1 MRLLLVVAALLCS
14 GFAAHH
20 KHHRR
25 APVIDDRGADQ
36 LIGTIREDQRVV
48 NVVPHIGVV
57 ADTGPICKYE
67 LAAEDPND
75 TLPFEV
81 EVIDKTNGNAVLQL
95 SDGFH
100 LDCAKSEYRMR
111 LMAVRCGDDASK
123 SESVALKVNVK
134 DVNNHAPEFEEP
146 WYTYFVDEG
155 KADLK
160 IARLVATDKDCGY
173 PYGQICRYE
182 ISNALDGFPFE
193 IDEQGVLRNTRAL
206 NYTDTHSYILTIL
219 AHDCGMKKSKST
231 LVTVN
236 VRPKCA
242 NDLVNIGENIELS
255 GDSENIKLA
264 PTGSVHVCPED
275 DKCTV
280 KHVEA
285 VFSLTNGTCAKE
297 TLINEDTVKRCKL
310 HSETV
315 NLLPRPD
322 IAASSSSESTSSLE
336 DDADDDEE
344 AENSVE
350 KTDEKYLFDGKSNAV
365 IVPSNVVKGLV
376 PERFSLTFAM
386 KHAKGSKAEQSAKQN
401 ILCES
406 DDFNMN
412 RHHFAVYLRH
422 CKLEML
428 LRREAE
434 STAEFRAAE
443 WRWTL
448 PEVCDNQWHTYV
460 ISFTHLD
467 EVHLYVD
474 GRRVD
479 ENDRNPEILDDWPLH
494 KTSKTKTRLVVGA
507 CWHGRNQAMAQFF
520 SGHLSSMYYLPG
532 QIEKP
537 DTIACMHECHEQL
550 KFGPIDDL
558 LEGEEVT
565 SDIVNSRLTIKANN
579 AEDLTS
585 LLQKVSYENTSPTK
599 SVLKRPFEVT
609 STVTCTSG
617 TTIELPTKTGVIS
630 VSKSEDPLLSITG
643 QAIVD
648 ANAHDVKTGATMLK
662 DIQII
667 ITKRSKGQDVDVTSQ
682 YNLEWCKVHMKPSRD
697 MDLEYFSSP
706 AALISSLHVDFEHDK
721 QGILLKGV
729 EKVKGY
735 REILSKIHYFN
746 TRPDAFNQRMY
757 TVQCAIEGTKV
768 LSNELFVTMNI
779 DTTTQPSEPIDKV
792 PIVQHED
799 VKQTIELDPAALLTE
814 EEVEKHFEPT
824 FDQLGSN
831 RLQNILEMDLPRP
844 KSLLSH
850 HYEVGDG
857 AIAGGA
863 VAVVVVVCVGFLL
876 VLLVIGVLKM
886 RDAPVPR
893 RRRNRKGPSES
904 GMEWDDSGL
913 NITVNPLEDVEKNE
927 EEYSEEEESS
937 DGESYRDEEELTE
950 DDEEDE
956 VEPALPHAQ
965 NGRQGLEWD
974 DSNLSNVSRTYRV

>member
-1 MRLLLVVAALLCS
+1 MRFLVVVAALLCS
-14 GFAAHH
+14 VFAAHH

-25 APVIDDRGADQ
+25 APVIDDRGADL

-67 LAAEDPND
+67 LTPENAKD

-81 EVIDKTNGNAVLQL
+81 EVIDKQSGNAVLQL
-95 SDGFH
+95 SDGYR
-100 LDCAKSEYRMR
+100 LDCTKPEYRMR
-111 LMAVRCGDDASK
+111 LAAVRCGDESSK
-123 SESVALKVNVK
+123 SESVALKVTVK
-134 DVNNHAPEFEEP
+134 DVNNHSPEFEEP

-155 KADLK
+155 KIDAK

-193 IDEQGVLRNTRAL
+193 IDDQGVLRNTRPL
-206 NYTDTHSYILTIL
+206 NYTDNQSYILTIH
-219 AHDCGMKKSKST
+219 AHDCGQKKSKST

-236 VRPKCA
+236 VRPKCV
-242 NDLVNIGENIELS
+242 NDLLNIGENVELS
-255 GDSENIKLA
+255 SESDNIKLA
-264 PTGSVHVCPED
+264 PTGSVHVCAED
-275 DKCTV
+275 SKCMV
-280 KHVEA
+280 KSIEA
-285 VFSLTNGTCAKE
+285 VFTLTNGTCAKE

-315 NLLPRPD
+315 NLLPRPE
-322 IAASSSSESTSSLE
+322 IAGASSESSSLEE
-336 DDADDDEE
+336 DDADDEE
-344 AENSVE
+344 AANSVE
-350 KTDEKYLFDGKSNAV
+350 KSDEKYLFDGKSNAV
-365 IVPSNVVKGLV
+365 IVPSNTVKGLV
-376 PERFSLTFAM
+376 PERFSMTFAM
-386 KHAKGSKAEQSAKQN
+386 KHAKGSKSEQSVKQN

-428 LRREAE
+428 LRRESE

-443 WRWTL
+443 WRWNL
-448 PEVCDNQWHTYV
+448 PEVCDNEWHTYV
-460 ISFTHLD
+460 ISFAHLD

-479 ENDRNPEILDDWPLH
+479 ENERNPEILDDWPLH

-507 CWHGRNQAMAQFF
+507 CWHGRTQAMSQFF
-520 SGHLSSMYYLPG
+520 SGHLASMYYLPG

-537 DTIACMHECHEQL
+537 ETIACMHECHEQL

-558 LEGEEVT
+558 REGEEAT
-565 SDIVNSRLTIKANN
+565 SDIVKSRLTIKANN
-579 AEDLTS
+579 ANDLTT
-585 LLQKVSYENTSPTK
+585 LLQKVTYENTSPSK
-599 SVLKRPFEVT
+599 SALKRPFEVT
-609 STVTCTSG
+609 SSVTCKSG
-617 TTIELPTKTGVIS
+617 TTIELPKKTGVIS
-630 VSKSEDPLLSITG
+630 VTKSEDPLISITG

-667 ITKRSKGQDVDVTSQ
+667 ITKRSKGQDVDVSSQ
-682 YNLEWCKVHMKPSRD
+682 HNIQWCKVHMKPSRD

-735 REILSKIHYFN
+735 REILAKIHYFN
-746 TRPDAFNQRMY
+746 TRPNAFNRRMY
-757 TVQCAIEGTKV
+757 TVQCALEGSKI

-779 DTTTQPSEPIDKV
+779 DTTAQPTEPLDKV
-792 PIVQHED
+792 PIVEHHD
-799 VKQTIELDPAALLTE
+799 AAKTIELDPAGLLTE

-844 KSLLSH
+844 KALLSH
-850 HYEVGDG
+850 HGYDVGEG

-927 EEYSEEEESS
+927 EEFSDEEESS
-937 DGESYRDEEELTE
+937 DGESYRDEEELT
-950 DDEEDE
+950 DDDDEDE
-956 VEPALPHAQ
+956 VEPALPHAP

>member
-1 MRLLLVVAALLCS
+1 MIPARLAGPVRFEKAMPARLAGPV
-14 GFAAHH
+14 
-20 KHHRR
+20 RR
-25 APVIDDRGADQ
+25 AGS
-36 LIGTIREDQRVV
+36 
-48 NVVPHIGVV
+48 VPI
-57 ADTGPICKYE
+57 TGPICKYE
-67 LAAEDPND
+67 LTAEDPNE

-95 SDGFH
+95 SDGYR

-111 LMAVRCGDDASK
+111 LAAVRCGDDSSK
-123 SESVALKVNVK
+123 SESVSLKVNVK
-134 DVNNHAPEFEEP
+134 DVNNHSPEFEEP

-155 KADLK
+155 KADFK

-193 IDEQGVLRNTRAL
+193 IDDQGVLRNTRAL
-206 NYTDTHSYILTIL
+206 NYTDNHSYILTIL

-236 VRPKCA
+236 VRPKCV
-242 NDLVNIGENIELS
+242 NDLVNIGENVELS

-275 DKCTV
+275 DKCVV
-280 KHVEA
+280 KSVEA

-297 TLINEDTVKRCKL
+297 TLINEETVKRCKL

-315 NLLPRPD
+315 NLLPRPE
-322 IAASSSSESTSSLE
+322 IVGVSTESSLSLE
-336 DDADDDEE
+336 DDDDDEE
-344 AENSVE
+344 AENLVE

-365 IVPSNVVKGLV
+365 IVPANTVKGLV

-386 KHAKGSKAEQSAKQN
+386 KHAKGNKAEQSAKQN

-443 WRWTL
+443 WRWNL
-448 PEVCDNQWHTYV
+448 AEVCDNQWHTYV
-460 ISFTHLD
+460 ISFAHLD

-474 GRRVD
+474 GRRIE

-507 CWHGRNQAMAQFF
+507 CWHGRTQAMAQFF

-537 DTIACMHECHEQL
+537 ETVACMHECHEQL

-565 SDIVNSRLTIKANN
+565 SDIVNSRLSIKANN
-579 AEDLTS
+579 AEDLTT
-585 LLQKVSYENTSPTK
+585 LLRKVSYENTSPAK

-609 STVTCTSG
+609 STITCKSG
-617 TTIELPTKTGVIS
+617 TTMELPRKTGVIS

-648 ANAHDVKTGATMLK
+648 ANTHDVKTGATMLK

-721 QGILLKGV
+721 QGILLKGA

-746 TRPDAFNQRMY
+746 TRPEAFNQRMY
-757 TVQCAIEGTKV
+757 TVQCALEGGKV
-768 LSNELFVTMNI
+768 LSSELFVTMNI
-779 DTTTQPSEPIDKV
+779 DTTTEASDSIDKV
-792 PIVQHED
+792 PIVPHD
-799 VKQTIELDPAALLTE
+799 SAAKQQQQSIELDPATLLTE

-844 KSLLSH
+844 KALLSH
-850 HYEVGDG
+850 HYDVGEG

-927 EEYSEEEESS
+927 EEYSEEDEEEESS

-950 DDEEDE
+950 DEEE
-956 VEPALPHAQ
+956 NETEPALPHTQ